1 MRILSGITTS
11 GNGELH
17 LGNYIGAIRQWLKLQ
32 QDHDLFLMLANLHA
46 LTGEISPANLK
57 ENTYKVLAMYL
68 ACGLDPRR
76 SVIFAQSQLP
86 QHSEL
91 AWILNNLTYMGE
103 LSRMTQFKDK
113 SARPETMQ
121 AAYDS
126 GVLPASLQTL
136 SPAEFKEK
144 KQALARGGNISVGL
158 FTYPILQAADIL
170 LYQAEAVPVGEDQK
184 QHLELTRDLALR
196 FNQRYGQTFVVPEVM
211 TSLHGARIMSLSDPK
226 VKMSKSLAGS
236 AVYLSDAPTLI
247 KAKFKQAETDSLAK
261 INYAPLEQPGIGNL
275 LTIYASLADSTMSPE
290 QVAQECGQLGYGQLK
305 ELVAN
310 RVIEVLTP
318 IQERYQHYL
327 DRTTELDTILADGQ
341 SRAVTVAAQT
351 LNQVKDK
358 LGLL

>member
-11 GNGELH
+11 GDGELH
-17 LGNYIGAIRQWLKLQ
+17 LGNYIGAIRQWLELQ
-32 QDHDLFLMLANLHA
+32 RDHELYLMLANLHA
-46 LTGEISPANLK
+46 LTGEISPASLK

-113 SARPETMQ
+113 SSRET
-121 AAYDS
+121 
-126 GVLPASLQTL
+126 
-136 SPAEFKEK
+136 K
-144 KQALARGGNISVGL
+144 GGAHNVPVGL

-196 FNQRYGQTFVVPEVM
+196 FNQRYGHTFVVPEVM
-211 TSLHGARIMSLSDPK
+211 TPLNGARIMSLSDPRI
-226 VKMSKSLAGS
+226 KMSKSLAGS
-236 AVYLSDAPTLI
+236 AVYLSDAPALI
-247 KAKFKQAETDSLAK
+247 KSKFKQAETDSSAK
-261 INYAPLEQPGIGNL
+261 INFAPLEQPGISNL
-275 LTIYASLADSTMSPE
+275 LTIYASLSEVAVTPD
-290 QVAQECGQLGYGQLK
+290 QVAQELAELGYGQLK
-305 ELVAN
+305 ELVAE
-310 RVIEVLTP
+310 RVIAVLTP

-327 DRTTELDTILADGQ
+327 DRTTELETILADGQ
-341 SRAVTVAAQT
+341 ARAATIATQT
-351 LNQVKDK
+351 LNQVKNQ
-358 LGLL
+358 LGLI